1 MEGVDFQ
8 VMIMKY
14 SNCIKP
20 HADIRATLS
29 FLAPIKFHDVFKEL
43 VYVLSYIKLPC
54 LVAQVFKPVSEN
66 TVGFVTR
73 VGQRPRN
80 SR

>member
-8 VMIMKY
+8 VMIMKH

-20 HADIRATLS
+20 HTDIRATLFCLS
-29 FLAPIKFHDVFKEL
+29 SNKYHDLYKEL

-66 TVGFVTR
+66 TVGFITR